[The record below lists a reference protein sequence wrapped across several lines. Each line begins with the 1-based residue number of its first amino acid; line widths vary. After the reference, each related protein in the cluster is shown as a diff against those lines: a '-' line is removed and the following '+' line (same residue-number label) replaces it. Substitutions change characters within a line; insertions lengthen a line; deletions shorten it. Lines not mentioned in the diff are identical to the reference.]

1 MVGAF
6 KKNETFGEHLIFQN
20 TSPFFFIFPCD
31 RYVVGITKKNYNFIF
46 FVGVLCK
53 VLVERGIRKISAHKL
68 KIQYGQ

>member
-31 RYVVGITKKNYNFIF
+31 RYVVGITKKIKIKKKI
-46 FVGVLCK
+46 VGILCK
-53 VLVERGIRKISAHKL
+53 VLVE
-68 KIQYGQ
+68 